1 MLTEMDSEK
10 KKNLQGDSKG
20 MCLQKKK
27 KKKKYRDKR
36 KVVYYNIPQI
46 IENNKSVSLITV
58 VFSMHF

>member
-10 KKNLQGDSKG
+10 KKIYREIAKE
-20 MCLQKKK
+20 CACKKK

-46 IENNKSVSLITV
+46 IENNKSVSLITF

>member
-1 MLTEMDSEK
+1 
-10 KKNLQGDSKG
+10 

-27 KKKKYRDKR
+27 KYRGKR

>member
-10 KKNLQGDSKG
+10 KKIYREIAKE
-20 MCLQKKK
+20 CACKK